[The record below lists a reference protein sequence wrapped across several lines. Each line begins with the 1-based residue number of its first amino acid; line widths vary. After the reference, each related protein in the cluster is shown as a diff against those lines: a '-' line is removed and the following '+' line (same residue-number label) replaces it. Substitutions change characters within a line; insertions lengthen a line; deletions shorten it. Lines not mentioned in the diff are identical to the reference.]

1 MEVNWLE
8 AGGGHEGGGRLGG
21 GAPLINTHMVD
32 LLPSSA
38 AAFTFY
44 MYTVIP
50 SKGDPVTHS
59 HTATIISS
67 PGPCSP
73 RTYGNPVLCAVLS
86 IKPLE
91 KGVG

>member
-21 GAPLINTHMVD
+21 GAPFINTHMVD

-59 HTATIISS
+59 HTATISS
-67 PGPCSP
+67 PEPCSQ
-73 RTYGNPVLCAVLS
+73 RTSSSTVSRAVN
-86 IKPLE
+86 
-91 KGVG
+91 